1 MCNFSLQ
8 GSFNSTQF
16 IYSVTVVS
24 QALCIPITPTYE
36 EIETGREANAQSVKA
51 YYIKSHI

>member
-24 QALCIPITPTYE
+24 QALCIPITPAYE

-51 YYIKSHI
+51 YYIKSHM